1 MLLRKNYLKKTLKIN
16 TLWILFLMILLKQL
30 RCIEIWVSLVYN
42 QMMGSSKTKDYIQGY
57 RDACI
62 DILEEAEK
70 IGDTYIIVV
79 LKEWLG
85 IDN

>member
-1 MLLRKNYLKKTLKIN
+1 
-16 TLWILFLMILLKQL
+16 
-30 RCIEIWVSLVYN
+30 
-42 QMMGSSKTKDYIQGY
+42 MMGSSKIRSKDYIRGY

-70 IGDTYIIVV
+70 IDDTYIIII

>member
-1 MLLRKNYLKKTLKIN
+1 
-16 TLWILFLMILLKQL
+16 
-30 RCIEIWVSLVYN
+30 
-42 QMMGSSKTKDYIQGY
+42 MGSSKIRSKEYIQGY

-70 IGDTYIIVV
+70 IDDTYIVAT

>member
-1 MLLRKNYLKKTLKIN
+1 
-16 TLWILFLMILLKQL
+16 
-30 RCIEIWVSLVYN
+30 
-42 QMMGSSKTKDYIQGY
+42 MMGSSKTKDYIQGY

-70 IGDTYIIVV
+70 IDDTYIIVI

>member
-1 MLLRKNYLKKTLKIN
+1 
-16 TLWILFLMILLKQL
+16 
-30 RCIEIWVSLVYN
+30 
-42 QMMGSSKTKDYIQGY
+42 MMESSKTRSKEYIQGY

-70 IGDTYIIVV
+70 IDDTYIIIV

>member
-1 MLLRKNYLKKTLKIN
+1 MK
-16 TLWILFLMILLKQL
+16 
-30 RCIEIWVSLVYN
+30 E
-42 QMMGSSKTKDYIQGY
+42 SSKTRSYTQGY